1 MATATKKTTKR
12 AAAKKPTVEAEFRA
26 FKKEQQET
34 NETILSVLEKMDTKL
49 SNSAAAA
56 SVTTEAPS
64 AGVASIPHD
73 VPLQVTDEE
82 AAEAQS
88 AEAMAF
94 MPPNYKRVFEK
105 YFDPEDG
112 FTARLAFPETRENG
126 SEDGGITFTIFV
138 PEKFSNVTEAHK
150 SLYKIDLRTRALQP
164 HNIAKGIED
173 WCARVAKNLKYNK
186 NIKTK

>member
-1 MATATKKTTKR
+1 MATPTKK
-12 AAAKKPTVEAEFRA
+12 AAKKAAKKAPVKKVVTEAEFRG
-26 FKKEQQET
+26 FQKETREGIS
-34 NETILSVLEKMDTKL
+34 TILDVLEGLKQT
-49 SNSAAAA
+49 
-56 SVTTEAPS
+56 AP
-64 AGVASIPHD
+64 ATAPVVVETPAEVASTVD
-73 VPLQVTDEE
+73 VKVEVTDEE
-82 AAEAQS
+82 AAEAES

-138 PEKFSNVTEAHK
+138 PDKFSNVTPAHK
-150 SLYKIDLRTRALQP
+150 ALYKVDLRTRALQP